1 MWINESEI
9 SPYLRDVRKIKVLT
23 PSEEDEVIDQLRAG
37 CPKAMDKLIQSNLRF
52 VITVAK
58 EYQNQGL
65 DFKDLIAEGNYGLV
79 KAAQRFDPNK
89 KQLNSDKCV
98 RFYSYAVHWIRQ
110 SILQALNE
118 HSRTVRLPVN
128 VINDMS
134 TNKKTMTEKEY
145 GDWCVYQ
152 GVNRTQSLNQQI
164 SFDGE
169 ELITTL
175 YGGENTAFTQPSDDG
190 MGLPTALQ
198 QVMSILNKRER
209 DIIMQYYG
217 LDGEPLT
224 LQQIADNLDL
234 TKERVRQVKNQ
245 AIKKLRFNAPMLF
258 KFFE

>member
-9 SPYLRDVRKIKVLT
+9 SLYLKDIRKIKILS
-23 PSEEDEVIDQLRAG
+23 PSEEDEVINQFKSG
-37 CPKAMDKLIQSNLRF
+37 CPKAMDKLIRANLRF

-65 DFKDLIAEGNYGLV
+65 DFKDLISEGNYGLV
-79 KAAQRFDPNK
+79 KAARRFD
-89 KQLNSDKCV
+89 SDKGV

-128 VINDMS
+128 VINDMNV
-134 TNKKTMTEKEY
+134 NKKNMSEKEY
-145 GDWCVYQ
+145 ANWCVHQ

-164 SFDGE
+164 NIEGD

-175 YGGENTAFTQPSDDG
+175 YGGENDAFTKPDEDSV
-190 MGLPTALQ
+190 GLSTSLR
-198 QVMSILNKRER
+198 QVMSILNNREQ

-217 LDGEPLT
+217 LDGEELT

-234 TKERVRQVKNQ
+234 TKERVRQIKNQ
-245 AIKKLRFNAPMLF
+245 AIKKLRFNAPVLF